1 MKNLKQLIASF
12 EQKAN
17 QDDYAIVSK
26 EDLETAVKILRDY
39 QSRCTSKSCDKT
51 SLNSDKKSDTEN
63 LILIPVDIEEV
74 LKDLFG

>member
-17 QDDYAIVSK
+17 QDDYALVSK
-26 EDLETAVKILRDY
+26 EDLETAVRFLWDY
-39 QSRCTSKSCDKT
+39 QSGCTPKSAGKT

-63 LILIPVDIEEV
+63 VVLIPVSFEDALRE
-74 LKDLFG
+74 LFG